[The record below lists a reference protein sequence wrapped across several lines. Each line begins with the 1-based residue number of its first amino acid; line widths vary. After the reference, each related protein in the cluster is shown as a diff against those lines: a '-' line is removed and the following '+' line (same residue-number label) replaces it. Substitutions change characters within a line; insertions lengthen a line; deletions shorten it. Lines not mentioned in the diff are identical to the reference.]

1 MRKKMLGIVGG
12 VVLVAALGT
21 AAFLLLKSQP
31 EESSSGDSSEESSAV
46 TVTLTEQE
54 PNDVTSIDVT
64 NATGTFEVVRTAE
77 GNGTDNAAFAIAG
90 WEELPMETATL
101 WTLPNNTASMSTTGL
116 VEENCTDLAKFGL
129 DDKTAVAVTL
139 HFEDGNSYSFRVGN
153 AVSGTENTYFA
164 PADEDTVYI
173 VKTSLVANFSKS
185 AIDFLSKTMLEEP
198 AEEDYPI
205 VNSLTVERK
214 DMDYVLEL
222 DYDETSEDEESMGGT
237 VASHEMVSPVPAY
250 LSVDRSTPVV
260 TGMFGLTA
268 KKVAVPLPE
277 ESDLKETGLTDPF
290 GTATMA
296 CDDGNTYVLKFGER
310 FTETDEETGE
320 QTAYY
325 YAYLDGV
332 DAIYQVAEED
342 MVWATVTPTDIASKL
357 VIGTYVWDIGALD
370 VRVDDAE
377 FHFVVTG
384 TGKDDAVVKLNG
396 ESTDSERYRQFYS
409 FLLNTTAE
417 TVELNGTP
425 EGEPLAEINMK
436 TQDGSFSRDLSF
448 YAIDDFTCL
457 ITVDG
462 ASAYTCRMSYLDTLR
477 SNMEIYDTSEDFTTN
492 WS

>member
-1 MRKKMLGIVGG
+1 MRKKMLGIAVG
-12 VVLVAALGT
+12 VVLVAALGV
-21 AAFLLLKSQP
+21 AIFLLLKSQP
-31 EESSSGDSSEESSAV
+31 EESSVEDSAEESS
-46 TVTLTEQE
+46 TVTLTEQNS
-54 PNDVTSIDVT
+54 NDVTSIDVT
-64 NATGTFEVVRTAE
+64 NAAGTFEVLRIAE
-77 GNGTDNAAFAIAG
+77 GNDTDNAVFAIAG
-90 WEELPMETATL
+90 WEDLPMDTSTL
-101 WTLPNNTASMSTTGL
+101 WTLPNNTASMSANGL
-116 VEENCTDLAKFGL
+116 VEENCNDLAKFGL

-139 HFEDGNSYSFRVGN
+139 HFEDGSSYSFRVGN

-164 PADEDTVYI
+164 PADEDTVYT

-185 AIDFLSKTMLEEP
+185 ATDFLSKTMLEEP
-198 AEEDYPI
+198 AEDAYPI
-205 VNSLTVERK
+205 VNSLTVERN
-214 DMDYVLEL
+214 DMDYVLKLE
-222 DYDETSEDEESMGGT
+222 YDKSSDEENSMGGT

-268 KKVAVPLPE
+268 KKVAVPHPE
-277 ESDLKETGLTDPF
+277 ESDLAAAGLTEPF

-310 FTETDEETGE
+310 FTETEEESGT

-332 DAIYQVAEED
+332 DAIYQIAEDD

-357 VIGTYVWDIGALD
+357 VIGTYVWDIGTLD
-370 VRVDDAE
+370 VWMDDIE
-377 FHFVVTG
+377 FQFAVTG

-396 ESTDSERYRQFYS
+396 ESTDAERYRQFYS
-409 FLLNTTAE
+409 FLLNTAAE

-425 EGEPLAEINMK
+425 SGDPLAKITMK
-436 TQDGSFSRDLSF
+436 TQDGSFSRDLAF
-448 YAIDDFTCL
+448 YAIDEFTCL

-462 ASAYTCRMSYLDTLR
+462 ESAYTCRKSYLDTLR
-477 SNMEIYDTSEDFTTN
+477 NNMEIYDTSKDFTTN